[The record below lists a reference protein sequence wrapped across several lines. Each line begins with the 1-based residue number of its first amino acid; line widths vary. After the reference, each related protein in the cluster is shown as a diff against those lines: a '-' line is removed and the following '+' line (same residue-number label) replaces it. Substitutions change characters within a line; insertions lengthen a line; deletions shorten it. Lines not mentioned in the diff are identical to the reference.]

1 LRSLSVKLAT
11 MKNKGID
18 PNHRVIARNK
28 KATHDFQILDR
39 FEAGLVLRGT
49 EVKSIRMGRVNLKE
63 AYARIKNDEV
73 WLVGMHITPYEH
85 GNIWNHESRRDRKL
99 LMHAR
104 QIRRLRVK
112 VEQRGLTLVPLEV
125 YFKQHLVKITV
136 ALAQGKRQYDKRD
149 TIQKND
155 QKREVARMLKEKQ
168 RG

>member
-1 LRSLSVKLAT
+1 
-11 MKNKGID
+11 
-18 PNHRVIARNK
+18 
-28 KATHDFQILDR
+28 
-39 FEAGLVLRGT
+39 
-49 EVKSIRMGRVNLKE
+49 MGRVNLKE
-63 AYARIKNDEV
+63 AYARIKNDEL

-99 LMHAR
+99 LMHTR

-125 YFKQHLVKITV
+125 YFKQHLVKVTL

-155 QKREVARMLKEKQ
+155 QKREIARMLKEKQ

>member
-1 LRSLSVKLAT
+1 MRSLSVKLAT

>member
-1 LRSLSVKLAT
+1 

-49 EVKSIRMGRVNLKE
+49 EVKSIRLGRVNLKE

>member
-1 LRSLSVKLAT
+1 

-49 EVKSIRMGRVNLKE
+49 EVKSIRLGRVNLKE
-63 AYARIKNDEV
+63 AYARIKNDEI

-99 LMHAR
+99 LMHTR

-125 YFKQHLVKITV
+125 YFKQHLVKITL

-155 QKREVARMLKEKQ
+155 QKREIARMLKEKQ
-168 RG
+168 RR

>member
-1 LRSLSVKLAT
+1 

-39 FEAGLVLRGT
+39 FEAGVVLRGT

-63 AYARIKNDEV
+63 AYARIKNDEL

-99 LMHAR
+99 LMHTR

-125 YFKQHLVKITV
+125 YFKQHLVKVTL

-155 QKREVARMLKEKQ
+155 QKREIARMLKEKQ

>member
-1 LRSLSVKLAT
+1 

>member
-49 EVKSIRMGRVNLKE
+49 EVKSIRLGRVNLKE

>member
-1 LRSLSVKLAT
+1 MSSLSVKLAT

-49 EVKSIRMGRVNLKE
+49 EVKSIRLGRVNLKE
-63 AYARIKNDEV
+63 AYARIKNDEI

-99 LMHAR
+99 LMHTR

-125 YFKQHLVKITV
+125 YFKQHLVKITL

-155 QKREVARMLKEKQ
+155 QKREIARMLKEKQ
-168 RG
+168 RR

>member
-1 LRSLSVKLAT
+1 MRSLSVKLAT

-49 EVKSIRMGRVNLKE
+49 EVKSIRLGRVNLKE